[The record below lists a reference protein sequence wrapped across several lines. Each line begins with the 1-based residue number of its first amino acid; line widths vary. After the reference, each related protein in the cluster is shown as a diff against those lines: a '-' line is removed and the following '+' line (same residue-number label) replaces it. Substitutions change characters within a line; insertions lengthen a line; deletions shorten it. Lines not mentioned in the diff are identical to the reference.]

1 MTAVTDVR
9 DGGAIAAVH
18 RLERRPG
25 RQSVVAVARGTGG
38 GRCLML
44 NGHLDTAGH
53 AGHDGD
59 PLAPRV
65 SEGRM
70 YGRGA
75 LDI

>member
-1 MTAVTDVR
+1 
-9 DGGAIAAVH
+9 
-18 RLERRPG
+18 
-25 RQSVVAVARGTGG
+25 
-38 GRCLML
+38 ML
-44 NGHLDTAGH
+44 NGHLDTVGH
-53 AGHDGD
+53 AGYDGD